1 MKQAVL
7 STVNEERKKELRQM
21 DEEYSDQVRSVEKA
35 RESEQ
40 I

>member
-1 MKQAVL
+1 M